1 MTSAINKFWGG
12 MQVDLD
18 VDETQVAG
26 LPRFQQAQFQQ
37 RRLRQYAIALGAL
50 AAIGLVLAFFVA
62 LFAPQSLWGAL
73 LVNQSAG
80 LLVLIA
86 GLQAAGWVTDWR
98 ARALNPVVALPVVA
112 DEEVPAPLGWYERLL
127 DRISQRWVR
136 MLAQIGAPTLW
147 LAGWALLTLYSIAQ
161 VWNLSLA
168 PATLG
173 VAASVGASLSLLLA
187 FGLLVLE
194 RQFAQQNA
202 AEWPEANA
210 LAQLTRV
217 AIIGLVLSALCLLF
231 ANQTSVWPVRL
242 AVLIGVLPGLVA
254 AELLLRAV
262 LSLFSPPREQVEPT
276 LLARS
281 FIADL
286 LRWPPQPLLALQHEL
301 HNRFGIDLRQIWAFT
316 YMRRAFL
323 PVLAVVAVVGWAL
336 TGIDEIPLQGRGIYE
351 RFGKPVQVFGPGLHA
366 GLPWP
371 LGRVLRV
378 ENGVVHELATSV
390 SDGGG
395 LPRTAEPAE
404 GPPPAIANRL
414 WDASHVNDKSQVI
427 ASSRADKQS
436 FQIVNMDVRFVYRI
450 GLSDQAALAAT
461 YNSADVPTLIRS
473 TASRILVHDFASR
486 TLDGLLGAD
495 RIGLGDEIG
504 RAVQADLQKLDSGVE
519 ILATVVEAIH
529 PPAGAANAYHAV
541 QAAQIGAQALIARE
555 RGAAAQ
561 ATNQAQL
568 QASVARDQATAT
580 AREINA
586 TAQASDLRFS
596 AERKAYAS
604 AGQAFVLEQYL
615 SQLSQGLVNA
625 NLLILDHRLGGSS
638 NAPTIDLRTFTLPAD
653 PASPRNPAQPGAT
666 H

>member
-1 MTSAINKFWGG
+1 M
-12 MQVDLD
+12 
-18 VDETQVAG
+18 
-26 LPRFQQAQFQQ
+26 
-37 RRLRQYAIALGAL
+37 
-50 AAIGLVLAFFVA
+50 LAFFVG
-62 LFAPQSLWGAL
+62 LFAPQSLWAAL

-80 LLVLIA
+80 LLVLVA
-86 GLQAAGWVTDWR
+86 GLQSAWWVTQWR
-98 ARALNPVVALPVVA
+98 VRAMNPAVLVPVAIVEEAVA
-112 DEEVPAPLGWYERLL
+112 AEGWYERLL
-127 DRISQRWVR
+127 DRISQGWWR
-136 MLAQIGAPTLW
+136 LLGQIGAPTLW
-147 LAGWALLTLYSIAQ
+147 LGGWALLTLFSIEQ
-161 VWNLSLA
+161 VWNLALP

-173 VAASVGASLSLLLA
+173 GAASVGAALSLLLA

-194 RQFAQQNA
+194 RQLAQENVAQ
-202 AEWPEANA
+202 WPEAGS

-231 ANQTSVWPVRL
+231 GSETSVWPVRL
-242 AVLIGVLPGLVA
+242 AVLIGLLPGLVA
-254 AELLLRAV
+254 VELLLRAV
-262 LSLFSPPREQVEPT
+262 LSLFSPRREQLEPA

-281 FIADL
+281 FVADM
-286 LRWPPQPLLALQHEL
+286 LRWPPQPLLALQHEI

-323 PVLAVVAVVGWAL
+323 PVLAVVAIVGWSL
-336 TGIDEIPLQGRGIYE
+336 TGIHEIPLQGRGIYE
-351 RFGKPVQVFGPGLHA
+351 RFGKPVEVFGPGLHT

-371 LGRVLRV
+371 LGRVLSV

-390 SDGGG
+390 GETSA
-395 LPRTAEPAE
+395 PVEVEPAE
-404 GPPPAIANRL
+404 GSAPAIANRL

-461 YNSADVPTLIRS
+461 YNSADLPTLIRS

-486 TLDGLLGAD
+486 TLDGLLGEDRVGLAD
-495 RIGLGDEIG
+495 QIGH
-504 RAVQADLQKLDSGVE
+504 AVQADLQKLDSGVE

-529 PPAGAANAYHAV
+529 PPAGAANAYHGV
-541 QAAQIGAQALIARE
+541 QAAQIGAQALISRE
-555 RGAAAQ
+555 RGAAAE

-568 QASVARDQATAT
+568 QASIARDQATAS
-580 AREINA
+580 AHEINSS
-586 TAQASDLRFS
+586 AQAADLKFA
-596 AERKAYAS
+596 AERKAYSS

-615 SQLSQGLVNA
+615 SQLSQGLANA
-625 NLLILDHRLGGSS
+625 KLLILDHRLGGSS

-653 PASPRNPAQPGAT
+653 LAPPRNTAQPGAA